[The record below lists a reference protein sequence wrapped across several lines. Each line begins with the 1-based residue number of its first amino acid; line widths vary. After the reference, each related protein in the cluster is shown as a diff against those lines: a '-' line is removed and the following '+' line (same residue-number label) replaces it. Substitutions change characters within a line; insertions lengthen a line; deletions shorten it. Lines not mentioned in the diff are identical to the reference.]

1 MKARR
6 SLCIFFGIAASAA
19 LAAACS
25 EGPDST
31 SRTSSA
37 ALDFCVLD
45 GAVCVDLPDVN
56 APPLPFDGGFPFAD
70 VNLPPL
76 PDGGFQFPDVNIP
89 PLPDA
94 GFPAFDAGAG
104 QCNPFDPKYADEF
117 AQQLASGQQATQCGS
132 GCAANE
138 CCFFHLACVP
148 Q

>member
-1 MKARR
+1 M
-6 SLCIFFGIAASAA
+6 
-19 LAAACS
+19 
-25 EGPDST
+25 
-31 SRTSSA
+31 
-37 ALDFCVLD
+37 LD

-104 QCNPFDPKYADEF
+104 ECNPFDPKYADEF